1 MRILQLGKFYPI
13 RGGVE
18 KVMWNLT
25 RGLAGRGIA
34 CDMLC
39 AKLPEDGI
47 DLEDQPYYRRE
58 DGVELFRFPDG
69 RTVYCVKAWA
79 KKAATMLSP
88 AMVRWLRSHRKEYDL
103 IHVHH
108 PDPMAAL
115 ALRLS
120 GFKGKVV
127 LHWHSDIISQQFLLA
142 LFKPLQRW
150 LIHRSDVIVGTTP
163 PYLKGSPYLRGVQEK
178 CVAVP
183 IGIDPVR
190 NDSRK
195 AEEFRSRY
203 PGKRILLTIGRL
215 VPYKGYRYLVDALAL
230 LPEEYVL
237 VLGGIGPLQEELEA
251 QIRSRGL
258 QGRVTLLGYVGP
270 EDLPGWFAACDL
282 FVLSSVMKTEAFGIV
297 QVEAM
302 SCGKPVVAT
311 QIPESGVPWVN
322 VDGVSGRNVP
332 PCDAQALASAIQEV
346 AENQARYGAGARRL
360 YEERYTFDRMIDQ
373 IQAVYDRL

>member
-47 DLEDQPYYRRE
+47 DLEDRPYYRRE

-120 GFKGKVV
+120 GFQGKVV

-150 LIHRSDVIVGTTP
+150 LIHRSGVIVGTTP

-190 NDSRK
+190 NDPRK
-195 AEEFRSRY
+195 AETFRSRY
-203 PGKRILLTIGRL
+203 PGKRVLLTIGRL

-251 QIRSRGL
+251 QIHSCGL
-258 QGRVTLLGYVGP
+258 QERVTMLGYVGP

-311 QIPESGVPWVN
+311 QISESGVPWVN

-332 PCDAQALASAIQEV
+332 PCDAQALARAIQEV